1 MPHTHLDAA
10 GHPRPQLVRDAN
22 WRDLSGPWRFAHDD
36 ENRGRSDRW
45 MDPAVTGPYTRT
57 VTVPY
62 PPESEA
68 SELRDTGFHPVLWY
82 RRTVEVTRPAAGRR
96 LLLHFGAVDYRAEV
110 WVNGRLV
117 GRHEG
122 GHTGFS
128 CDLTDVL
135 DNDGEQVVVVRAE
148 DQPLDA
154 AQPRGKQD
162 WRRDPHVIWY
172 HRTSGIW
179 QPVWLEEVPDQHV
192 TVLHWT
198 PDVAHARVR
207 CQVRLSE
214 WPVRPVHLTV
224 RLAVGDRVLADQRV
238 LTEGQETAFDVAVPA
253 LRHAQDLDDL
263 LWSPERPHLVD
274 ATVEVGDAADSTPI
288 DQVTSYLGLRD
299 IGWDDGVFLLNHKP
313 CFLRFALQ
321 QGYWPASH
329 LSASSDELRRD
340 VELAKEIGLNGL
352 RIHQKIE
359 DPRFLYWADR
369 LGLMLWEEM
378 PSAYAFGEPTVE
390 RVVGEWTEAIRRDLS
405 HPSIVAWIPVNESWS
420 VPNPALVPAQRHFID
435 ALYHLTKA
443 LDPSRPAVSNDG
455 WEVSAAD
462 IWGVHDY
469 TQHADVLRERY
480 GSSGLRRGE
489 IADQWPGAKRFV
501 LDGVRHQ
508 GQPVVLSEFG
518 GATFEP
524 AEGAVWFGYDTVATA
539 QDFADRLAGLVDA
552 AVDSGLAGFCYT
564 QFTDTEQEINGLFT
578 AERRPKVPVAELR
591 AILTRTRAGVRAGHR
606 SSDRPA
612 SSSPEAGEQGKRRTS

>member
-1 MPHTHLDAA
+1 MTYPHLDAA
-10 GHPRPQLVRDAN
+10 GHPRPQLVRDPD
-22 WRDLSGPWRFAHDD
+22 WRDLSGPWQFAYDD
-36 ENRGRSDRW
+36 ADRGRSGRW
-45 MDPAVTGPYTRT
+45 MDPDTTEPFTATI
-57 VTVPY
+57 TVPY

-68 SELRDTGFHPVLWY
+68 SGIADASFHPVLWY
-82 RRTVEVTRPAAGRR
+82 RRTIEVTRPATGRR
-96 LLLHFGAVDYRAEV
+96 LLLHFGAVDHRAEV
-110 WVNGRLV
+110 WVNGQLV

-128 CDLTDVL
+128 CDLTDAVL
-135 DNDGEQVVVVRAE
+135 RDGEQTVVVRAE

-179 QPVWLEEVPDQHV
+179 QPVWLEDVPDEHI

-207 CQVRLSE
+207 CRIRLSQ
-214 WPVRPVHLTV
+214 WPQRPTAVTV
-224 RLAVGDRVLADQRV
+224 RLTQGDRVLAEQRT
-238 LTEGQETAFDVAVPA
+238 LTDGQETEFDVAVAA

-263 LWSPERPHLVD
+263 LWSPDRPHLVD
-274 ATVEVGDAADSTPI
+274 VTVTLNDAADDTPV
-288 DQVTSYLGLRD
+288 DRVTSYLGLRD

-313 CFLRFALQ
+313 YFLRFALQ

-329 LSASSDELRRD
+329 LAAPSDALRRD
-340 VELAKEIGLNGL
+340 AELAKSIGLNGL

-378 PSAYAFGEPTVE
+378 PSAYTFGAQTVE
-390 RVVGEWTEAIRRDLS
+390 RVVGEWTEAIARDLS
-405 HPSIVAWIPVNESWS
+405 HPSIVAWVPVNESWS
-420 VPNPALVPAQRHFID
+420 VPNPALVPAQRHFMD
-435 ALYHLTKA
+435 SLYHLTKA
-443 LDPSRPAVSNDG
+443 LDPSRPSVSNDG
-455 WEVSAAD
+455 WEISAAD

-469 TQHADVLRERY
+469 TQDALVLRERY
-480 GSSGLRRGE
+480 GHSSLRQGE
-489 IADQWPGAKRFV
+489 IVERWPGAKRLV

-524 AEGAVWFGYDTVATA
+524 AEGAEWFGYDTVSTKE
-539 QDFADRLAGLVDA
+539 DFAERLAGLVEA
-552 AVDSGLAGFCYT
+552 AVDSGLAGFCFT
-564 QFTDTEQEINGLFT
+564 QFTDTEQEINGLFS
-578 AERRPKVPVAELR
+578 ADRRPKLPVRELR
-591 AILTRTRAGVRAGHR
+591 EILTRTRTL
-606 SSDRPA
+606 
-612 SSSPEAGEQGKRRTS
+612 RRGAP

>member
-10 GHPRPQLVRDAN
+10 GHPRPQLVRDPD
-22 WRDLSGPWRFAHDD
+22 WHDLSGPWQFAHDD
-36 ENRGRSDRW
+36 ADRGRTDRW
-45 MDPAVTGPYTRT
+45 MDPDVTAPFTAG

-62 PPESEA
+62 PPESKA
-68 SELRDTGFHPVLWY
+68 SGIRDTAFHPVLWY
-82 RRTVEVTRPAAGRR
+82 RRTIDVPRPAAGRR

-110 WVNGRLV
+110 WLGGRLV

-122 GHTGFS
+122 GHTGFT
-128 CDLTDVL
+128 CDLTDVI
-135 DNDGEQVVVVRAE
+135 DRDGPQVLVVRAE

-162 WRRDPHVIWY
+162 WRQDPHVIWY

-179 QPVWLEEVPDQHV
+179 QPVWLEDVPDEHV
-192 TVLHWT
+192 TSLHWT

-207 CQVRLSE
+207 CQVRLSR
-214 WPVRPVHLTV
+214 WPRRPLNLTV
-224 RLAVGDRVLADQRV
+224 RLTQGGRVLAEQRM
-238 LTEGQETAFDVAVPA
+238 LTDGQETECDIAVPA
-253 LRHAQDLDDL
+253 LRHAQELEGL
-263 LWSPERPHLVD
+263 LWSPEHPNLVD
-274 ATVEVGDAADSTPI
+274 ATVHVSTAADDTPV
-288 DQVTSYLGLRD
+288 DLVTSYLGLRD

-313 CFLRFALQ
+313 YFLRMALQ

-329 LSASSDELRRD
+329 LAASADELRREA
-340 VELAKEIGLNGL
+340 ELAKEIGLNGL

-369 LGLMLWEEM
+369 LGLLLWEEM
-378 PSAYAFGEPTVE
+378 PSAYAFGTPTIE
-390 RVVGEWTEAIRRDLS
+390 RVVGEWTEVISRDLS
-405 HPSIVAWIPVNESWS
+405 HPSIVAWVPINESWS
-420 VPNPALVPAQRHFID
+420 VPNPAAVPAQRHFMD

-455 WEVSAAD
+455 WEISAAD

-469 TQHADVLRERY
+469 TQRAEVLQGRY
-480 GSSGLRRGE
+480 GAPSLRQGA
-489 IADQWPGAKRFV
+489 IAEQWPGAKRLT

-524 AEGAVWFGYDTVATA
+524 AEGAQWFGYDTVATQEA
-539 QDFADRLAGLVDA
+539 FAERLASLVDA
-552 AVDSGLAGFCYT
+552 AVGSGLAGFCYT
-564 QFTDTEQEINGLFT
+564 QFTDTEQEINGLLT
-578 AERRPKVPVAELR
+578 ADRRPKIPLDDLR
-591 AILTRTRAGVRAGHR
+591 TIL
-606 SSDRPA
+606 
-612 SSSPEAGEQGKRRTS
+612 QRRK